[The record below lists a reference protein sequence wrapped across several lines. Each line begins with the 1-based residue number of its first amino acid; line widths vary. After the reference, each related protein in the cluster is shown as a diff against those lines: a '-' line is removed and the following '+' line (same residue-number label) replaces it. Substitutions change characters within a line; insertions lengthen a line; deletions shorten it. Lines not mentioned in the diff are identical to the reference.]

1 METPSIVDTLIQ
13 NITTDQELLKD
24 ADAKITQAKEEKAT
38 VADRL
43 KGYRKEAE
51 VFLKYANEEQK
62 KQIEALGFDT
72 SETKGSLNDVATRAF
87 NIIMDARDHTLTND
101 ELYTIYAGSHKNPK
115 EALNYTAFNIKCR
128 PLFNSQRLLRKK
140 AAEGLTSRED
150 IISLNGTPI
159 KKEDAKGETEE
170 VKETPEIKDDA
181 KQVKKKEPVK
191 TIALKKG
198 TLAKDKNNDTTA
210 TKK

>member
-24 ADAKITQAKEEKAT
+24 ADAKITQAKEEKVT

-72 SETKGSLNDVATRAF
+72 AETRSSLNDVATRAL
-87 NIIMDARDHTLTND
+87 NIIMETKGNSLTND
-101 ELYTIYAGSHKNPK
+101 ELYTIYAGSHKSPK
-115 EALNYTAFNIKCR
+115 DALNYTAFNIKCR
-128 PLFNSQRLLRKK
+128 PLFNSQRLIRKK
-140 AAEGLTSRED
+140 AAEGLSSRED

-159 KKEDAKGETEE
+159 KKEERKDGVVE
-170 VKETPEIKDDA
+170 VKETSEIKDDA
-181 KQVKKKEPVK
+181 KQAEKKEASK

-198 TLAKDKNNDTTA
+198 TPNKKKDDTTA

>member
-13 NITTDQELLKD
+13 NISTDQELLKD

-43 KGYRKEAE
+43 KGYRKEVE

-62 KQIEALGFDT
+62 KQIEAFGFDT
-72 SETKGSLNDVATRAF
+72 VQTKSGLNDVATHAL
-87 NIIMDARDHTLTND
+87 NIIMEAKGNFLTND
-101 ELYTIYAGSHKNPK
+101 ELYTIYAGSHPNPK
-115 EALNYTAFNIKCR
+115 EVVNYTAFNIKCR
-128 PLFNSQRLLRKK
+128 PLFNSQKLLRKK
-140 AAEGLTSRED
+140 AADGLSSRED

-159 KKEDAKGETEE
+159 KKGA
-170 VKETPEIKDDA
+170 P
-181 KQVKKKEPVK
+181 K

-198 TLAKDKNNDTTA
+198 ILNEDKKDDTTV
-210 TKK
+210 KEK